1 MIRVDNPLASPSFT
15 NQFISLGD
23 IDNTSVAVP
32 AAPQNGTS
40 QSVDT
45 GDPRVQNVIW
55 RDNHLFA
62 VNTIVPPSGP
72 DAGQATA
79 HWYEID
85 TTSLGN
91 LTLSD
96 QGNIGGE
103 DIAAG
108 TYTFYPS
115 VAVDAVGNVAVG
127 FAASGPSIYP
137 GAYYAV
143 HETTDAA
150 GTVGPTGTLAAGQDY
165 YYRAFGG
172 DNRWGDYSAISID
185 PANDLTFWV
194 YNEYAITRGTVLSQ
208 FPGEDGRWGTRWG
221 SLRVANTPP
230 TANAGGPYQL
240 GEGASLSLDASL
252 SSDPDSDP
260 LSYTWDVNG
269 DSVFG
274 DATGVSPALT
284 WTQLQAL
291 GITNGPSTFNVRVQ
305 VDDGFGGTV
314 VSAPVTLTIQNVAPT
329 AGVAGPAVAL
339 RGTQQTF
346 SLSAFDA
353 SPDDQ
358 SAGFTFSINW
368 GDGSPVQMVN
378 GPSGM
383 QVTHGFDAAGSL
395 SVNVTATDQDG
406 ATSAAATQGVQVDAV
421 QLLPNAQNPA
431 LVDLVWGG
439 TSGSDHVQFTQ
450 LTSTTIRIQETLL
463 KDLAVSNVLDF
474 SGVTGRVIAS
484 AAGGNDQL
492 DASGLVTTQATLDG
506 GDGDDTLFGGSAGDI
521 LIGGTDG
528 GEGQQGSNV
537 IIAGNGDNTIYGNGL
552 TALKGA
558 TGGNNLIVGGTGHD
572 TIYGNFGTNPTG
584 DGGEGGQN
592 LIVGGGDDDTV
603 YASQVVDGAEGGHGS
618 ILVAGS
624 TTLDQAA
631 LLSVL
636 SEWTSTRTVADKIA
650 NISGTGTGPRNNGN
664 NFLEVGVTVFDDSD
678 ADTLYSDSNGDE
690 NWLLL
695 ALSEDTANRV
705 KPSDVETDLS

>member
-1 MIRVDNPLASPSFT
+1 
-15 NQFISLGD
+15 
-23 IDNTSVAVP
+23 
-32 AAPQNGTS
+32 
-40 QSVDT
+40 
-45 GDPRVQNVIW
+45 
-55 RDNHLFA
+55 
-62 VNTIVPPSGP
+62 
-72 DAGQATA
+72 
-79 HWYEID
+79 
-85 TTSLGN
+85 
-91 LTLSD
+91 
-96 QGNIGGE
+96 
-103 DIAAG
+103 
-108 TYTFYPS
+108 
-115 VAVDAVGNVAVG
+115 
-127 FAASGPSIYP
+127 
-137 GAYYAV
+137 
-143 HETTDAA
+143 
-150 GTVGPTGTLAAGQDY
+150 
-165 YYRAFGG
+165 
-172 DNRWGDYSAISID
+172 
-185 PANDLTFWV
+185 
-194 YNEYAITRGTVLSQ
+194 
-208 FPGEDGRWGTRWG
+208 
-221 SLRVANTPP
+221 
-230 TANAGGPYQL
+230 
-240 GEGASLSLDASL
+240 
-252 SSDPDSDP
+252 
-260 LSYTWDVNG
+260 
-269 DSVFG
+269 
-274 DATGVSPALT
+274 
-284 WTQLQAL
+284 
-291 GITNGPSTFNVRVQ
+291 
-305 VDDGFGGTV
+305 
-314 VSAPVTLTIQNVAPT
+314 
-329 AGVAGPAVAL
+329 
-339 RGTQQTF
+339 
-346 SLSAFDA
+346 
-353 SPDDQ
+353 
-358 SAGFTFSINW
+358 
-368 GDGSPVQMVN
+368 
-378 GPSGM
+378 M

-395 SVNVTATDQDG
+395 SVNVTATDQDS

-572 TIYGNFGTNPTG
+572 AIYGNFGTNPTG